1 MPALYQQ
8 KTQNLALNGR
18 REALDVLRGLAALL
32 IFYFHFTALYP
43 AGQVAEFA
51 AWNHVV
57 LNYFAMGV
65 PLFYALSGASLYI
78 GYFGRNSGPHFV
90 ADFYIRRLFRI
101 APLFYAAALAWFL
114 IFYSRGA
121 TPSFNKTASTLSFLF
136 NLMPGYHESLVA
148 AGWSV
153 GVEIL
158 FYAVFPIVIAI
169 AVSVR
174 SSLVFLLIMCAV
186 AIVSHKYLLAAF
198 PGSTYSGLSVLVHGQ
213 FFVCGILT
221 YFLAGRWLYMRP
233 HFGKAAKLMP
243 LVTTIS
249 VFITSSMIV
258 SNQFAASAIG
268 RDPSTARIVWVL
280 PIMLLIFT
288 ACIIRP
294 SQRWLTPFAKL
305 GEWSFSLYLL
315 HPLVLYFVFEP
326 LRKIQIEGSPTPQNF
341 LQHLI
346 TCLVILIVVSA
357 VTYRWIE
364 KPSIDL
370 GRRLALRAKTLGA
383 TVTLEVT
390 KD

>member
-1 MPALYQQ
+1 MTIHCPQ
-8 KTQNLALNGR
+8 KNRNPTLNGR
-18 REALDVLRGLAALL
+18 REALDALRGLAALL

-43 AGQVAEFA
+43 AGQVTEFA

-65 PLFYALSGASLYI
+65 PLFYALSGVSLYI
-78 GYFGRNSGPHFV
+78 GYFGRNSEPGFV
-90 ADFYIRRLFRI
+90 PDFYVRRLCRI
-101 APLFYAAALAWFL
+101 APLFYTAALAWFL

-153 GVEIL
+153 GVEML
-158 FYAVFPIVIAI
+158 FYAVFPIIIAI
-169 AVSVR
+169 AVSIH
-174 SSLVFLLIMCAV
+174 SSLVLLIFMCVVAV
-186 AIVSHKYLLAAF
+186 VSHNYLLASF
-198 PGSTYSGLSVLVHGQ
+198 PDSTYSGLSVLVQGQ
-213 FFVCGILT
+213 YFACGILT
-221 YFLAGRWLYMRP
+221 YFLADRWLHKKT
-233 HFGKAAKLMP
+233 HFGNAAKLMP
-243 LVTTIS
+243 PAAAIS
-249 VFITSSMIV
+249 VFITSGIIV
-258 SNQFAASAIG
+258 SNWFAASAIG
-268 RDPSTARIVWVL
+268 RDPGTARIVWVL

-294 SQRWLTPFAKL
+294 SQRWLMPFAKL

-326 LRKIQIEGSPTPQNF
+326 LRKIQIDGSPTPQKF

-346 TCLVILIVVSA
+346 TCLVILITVSA

-364 KPSIDL
+364 NPGIDL
-370 GRRLALRAKTLGA
+370 GRRLARRAKTSSA
-383 TVTLEVT
+383 PVTLELPNE
-390 KD
+390 